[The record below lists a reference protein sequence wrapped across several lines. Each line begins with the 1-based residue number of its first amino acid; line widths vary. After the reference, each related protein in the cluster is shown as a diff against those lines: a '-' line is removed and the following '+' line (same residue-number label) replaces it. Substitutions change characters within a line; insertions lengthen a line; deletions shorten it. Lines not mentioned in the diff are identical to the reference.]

1 MSSYPSADEEYDPG
15 EPSKLDL
22 NLDSLR
28 IIATRVLQAACIN
41 TRPMT
46 RGSSHEIFVLEFE
59 ESTRFARVRGTSA
72 KEESEIATIR
82 YVKQHTSIPVPEI
95 YYQDLNPEN
104 KIGAAFVL
112 MEKLPGRHLYKTWDG
127 LSLGHKKVVLSE
139 IASIIIQFSSLCFGK
154 IKCLTQNEIGHVI
167 SPYCNSPQGMNR
179 SW

>member
-1 MSSYPSADEEYDPG
+1 MSSYPSADEEYDSE

-59 ESTRFARVRGTSA
+59 ESSNPPYQSLMRSRYTCIARFARVRGTSA

-104 KIGAAFVL
+104 KIGAVFVL
-112 MEKLPGRHLYKTWDG
+112 MEKLPGRL
-127 LSLGHKKVVLSE
+127 L
-139 IASIIIQFSSLCFGK
+139 
-154 IKCLTQNEIGHVI
+154 
-167 SPYCNSPQGMNR
+167 
-179 SW
+179 